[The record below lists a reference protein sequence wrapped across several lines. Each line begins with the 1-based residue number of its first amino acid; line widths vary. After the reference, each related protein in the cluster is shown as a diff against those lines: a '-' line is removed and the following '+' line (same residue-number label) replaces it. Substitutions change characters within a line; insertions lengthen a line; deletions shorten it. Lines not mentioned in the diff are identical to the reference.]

1 MNCEIK
7 RSTPPP
13 TSTIAW
19 LIGLVTVIAISSFG
33 LTFEDSFAQADFTL
47 TYPDSITDTTSYNL
61 GTPNQITSFTVN
73 SKTYLAV
80 ASFSDRGVQIIDVS
94 DPANITATDSL
105 NDANSMHELNGAF
118 GITSFTVNSKTYLA
132 VASFSDNGVQII
144 DVSDPA
150 DITATD
156 ALDDDSTLVLGGAAA
171 ITSFMANSKPYL
183 AVAAHSDNGIQIID
197 VSDPA
202 NIAARDS
209 LDDTDGTYELDGPYG
224 ITSFTI
230 KSKPYV
236 AVTGHYDDGVQ
247 IIDVSDPA
255 NITATDSIT
264 NDTTTELYGAYGI
277 TSFMVGSK
285 TYVAVAVPSDDAVQI
300 IDVSDP
306 ADITAVDS
314 LNDTD
319 GTYELDGATE
329 ITSFMVSSKTYV
341 AVASFEDDG
350 VQIID
355 VSKPTEI
362 FGVDKV
368 DDTDAT
374 LVLDEAYGITSF
386 NIGSKT
392 HLAVTA
398 QADNGVQILGLN
410 RAPNANAGSDKK
422 AILDAT
428 VTLDGT
434 RSTDPDG
441 DTLKYTWSQT
451 LTSETPTVPIDNY
464 RSAQTTFTA
473 PEDPTELVFTLTV
486 DDGADTDTDTI
497 TITIAKPVA
506 RNIKDMGDTLMSAK
520 ITGPNEIT
528 MTYNEELSTF
538 INSYLNFTITGES
551 MPRSITGIDGSP
563 SKSVVVNIDG
573 EDTDAFVTILTF
585 DGEPASSGSTGSMYM
600 QHADHYLAFIQVSDG
615 QN

>member
-1 MNCEIK
+1 M
-7 RSTPPP
+7 
-13 TSTIAW
+13 
-19 LIGLVTVIAISSFG
+19 IAISSFG

-80 ASFSDRGVQIIDVS
+80 ASFNDRGVQIIDVS

-528 MTYNEELSTF
+528 MTYNEEISTF

>member
-1 MNCEIK
+1 MWVG
-7 RSTPPP
+7 
-13 TSTIAW
+13 A
-19 LIGLVTVIAISSFG
+19 LVVTFMVLSFSG
-33 LTFEDSFAQADFTL
+33 MVEDSFAQTDFTL
-47 TYPDSITDTTSYNL
+47 TYPDFITDTTSYNL
-61 GTPNQITSFTVN
+61 DHPHQITSFTAN

-80 ASFSDRGVQIIDVS
+80 ASFNDGGIQIIDVSDPDDIAARDLLNDTVSNMAELNGAFGITSFMANSKPYIAVASFGDSGVQIIDVS

-105 NDANSMHELNGAF
+105 
-118 GITSFTVNSKTYLA
+118 
-132 VASFSDNGVQII
+132 
-144 DVSDPA
+144 
-150 DITATD
+150 
-156 ALDDDSTLVLGGAAA
+156 DDDSTLVLGGAVG
-171 ITSFMANSKPYL
+171 ITSFIANSKPYL
-183 AVAAHSDNGIQIID
+183 AVAAHNDGGVQIID

-202 NIAARDS
+202 NISATDS
-209 LDDTDGTYELDGPYG
+209 LKDADGTYELDRPYG

-230 KSKPYV
+230 KSKPYIAV
-236 AVTGHYDDGVQ
+236 AAHYDDGVQ

-255 NITATDSIT
+255 NISATDSIT
-264 NDTTTELYGAYGI
+264 DDTTTELYGAYGI

-285 TYVAVAVPSDDAVQI
+285 TYVAVTAQPADGVQI

-306 ADITAVDS
+306 ANISATDS
-314 LNDTD
+314 LKNDSTL
-319 GTYELDGATE
+319 ELDDATG
-329 ITSFMVSSKTYV
+329 ITSFMVGSKTYL
-341 AVASFEDDG
+341 AVASLEDDG

-355 VSKPTEI
+355 VSNPTEI
-362 FGVDKV
+362 SGVDKV
-368 DDTDAT
+368 DDMDAT
-374 LVLDEAYGITSF
+374 LVLDGAYGITSF

-398 QADNGVQILGLN
+398 QEDDGVQIISLN
-410 RAPNANAGSDKK
+410 RSPNANAGADKK

-441 DTLKYTWSQT
+441 DTLEYTWSQT

-486 DDGADTDTDTI
+486 DDGADTDTDDI

-506 RNIKDMGDTLMSAK
+506 RNIKDMDDTLVSAK

-551 MPRSITGIDGSP
+551 MPRNITGINGSP
-563 SKSVVVNIDG
+563 SIKGMANIDDV
-573 EDTDAFVTILTF
+573 DTTVFITTLTF
-585 DGEPASSGSTGSMYM
+585 DGEPTPSSSTGSMYI

>member
-7 RSTPPP
+7 RSTPP

-80 ASFSDRGVQIIDVS
+80 ASFNDRGAQIIDVS

-236 AVTGHYDDGVQ
+236 CL
-247 IIDVSDPA
+247 
-255 NITATDSIT
+255 
-264 NDTTTELYGAYGI
+264 LY
-277 TSFMVGSK
+277 T
-285 TYVAVAVPSDDAVQI
+285 
-300 IDVSDP
+300 
-306 ADITAVDS
+306 
-314 LNDTD
+314 
-319 GTYELDGATE
+319 
-329 ITSFMVSSKTYV
+329 
-341 AVASFEDDG
+341 
-350 VQIID
+350 
-355 VSKPTEI
+355 
-362 FGVDKV
+362 
-368 DDTDAT
+368 
-374 LVLDEAYGITSF
+374 
-386 NIGSKT
+386 
-392 HLAVTA
+392 
-398 QADNGVQILGLN
+398 
-410 RAPNANAGSDKK
+410 
-422 AILDAT
+422 
-428 VTLDGT
+428 
-434 RSTDPDG
+434 
-441 DTLKYTWSQT
+441 
-451 LTSETPTVPIDNY
+451 
-464 RSAQTTFTA
+464 
-473 PEDPTELVFTLTV
+473 
-486 DDGADTDTDTI
+486 
-497 TITIAKPVA
+497 
-506 RNIKDMGDTLMSAK
+506 
-520 ITGPNEIT
+520 
-528 MTYNEELSTF
+528 
-538 INSYLNFTITGES
+538 
-551 MPRSITGIDGSP
+551 SP
-563 SKSVVVNIDG
+563 SPRDS
-573 EDTDAFVTILTF
+573 
-585 DGEPASSGSTGSMYM
+585 
-600 QHADHYLAFIQVSDG
+600 
-615 QN
+615 